1 MVIRVLFSLITFI
14 FVSVQFAQ
22 AEMRPLAE
30 NEMTDV
36 TGEGI
41 GLVFEDF
48 QYNAAN
54 ADFGGDLTFK
64 LTGIEDQ
71 SGQPVD
77 VSLSHF
83 YIAGAN
89 SNYGTALDGN
99 LVNLGRLGNPFTI
112 NMLDGNDL
120 ATGTNGWTDK
130 AVLSIAAPTHVDSS
144 VGYDCSDAAAI
155 AGSGTCSSRPNEA
168 VAGYHGERMD
178 IGMRLNLDYVDT
190 SKNMNLNIHAQSA
203 SFDGSY
209 LRLWGGDIDVDGDDI
224 ADSTMMMEAQ
234 VNFYADKLYVD
245 SCNFDGNGCGDGIV
259 FDQLK
264 LELALGDAEFYQP
277 MTFDV
282 GSDGNFVLEIHEL
295 AAPPGTS
302 SSVVAASASDG
313 MSEGVPF
320 TVGTISDDGKLAG
333 SDPAT
338 WNWYNNYYENGRKSN
353 IRVEDMTVGGVN
365 FGNSYI
371 TNLQIQH
378 LKVTSHDL

>member
-1 MVIRVLFSLITFI
+1 MVYRVLFSLITFL
-14 FVSVQFAQ
+14 FVSVHFAQ

-30 NEMTDV
+30 DELIAV

-120 ATGTNGWTDK
+120 GTGTNGWTDK

-144 VGYDCSDAAAI
+144 VGYDCSDAAAVV
-155 AGSGTCSSRPNEA
+155 GSGSP
-168 VAGYHGERMD
+168 
-178 IGMRLNLDYVDT
+178 
-190 SKNMNLNIHAQSA
+190 
-203 SFDGSY
+203 
-209 LRLWGGDIDVDGDDI
+209 
-224 ADSTMMMEAQ
+224 
-234 VNFYADKLYVD
+234 
-245 SCNFDGNGCGDGIV
+245 
-259 FDQLK
+259 
-264 LELALGDAEFYQP
+264 
-277 MTFDV
+277 
-282 GSDGNFVLEIHEL
+282 
-295 AAPPGTS
+295 
-302 SSVVAASASDG
+302 
-313 MSEGVPF
+313 
-320 TVGTISDDGKLAG
+320 
-333 SDPAT
+333 
-338 WNWYNNYYENGRKSN
+338 
-353 IRVEDMTVGGVN
+353 
-365 FGNSYI
+365 
-371 TNLQIQH
+371 
-378 LKVTSHDL
+378 

>member
-1 MVIRVLFSLITFI
+1 MVYRVLFSLITFL
-14 FVSVQFAQ
+14 FVSVHFAQ

-30 NEMTDV
+30 DELIAV

-89 SNYGTALDGN
+89 SDYGNALDGN

-120 ATGTNGWTDK
+120 GTGTNGWTDK

-144 VGYDCSDAAAI
+144 VGYDCSDAAAVV
-155 AGSGTCSSRPNEA
+155 GSGTCSSRPDGA
-168 VAGYHGERMD
+168 VSGYHGERMD

-203 SFDGSY
+203 NFDGSY

-224 ADSTMMMEAQ
+224 PDSTMMMEAQ

-282 GSDGNFVLEIHEL
+282 GFDGNFVLEIHEL
-295 AAPPGTS
+295 AGLPGTDTS
-302 SSVVAASASDG
+302 SHVDSTQGHTYQGQIADDG
-313 MSEGVPF
+313 LRNS
-320 TVGTISDDGKLAG
+320 VGT
-333 SDPAT
+333 DPAT
-338 WNWYNNYYENGRKSN
+338 WDWYNNYYENGRKSN
-353 IRVEDMTVGGVN
+353 IRVENMTVGGVN

>member
-1 MVIRVLFSLITFI
+1 MVYRVLFSLIIFL
-14 FVSVQFAQ
+14 FVSVHLAQ

-30 NEMTDV
+30 DELIAV

-120 ATGTNGWTDK
+120 GTGTNGWTDK
-130 AVLSIAAPTHVDSS
+130 AVLSIAAPTHVDTS
-144 VGYDCSDAAAI
+144 VGYDCSDAAAVV
-155 AGSGTCSSRPNEA
+155 GSGTCSSRPDGA
-168 VAGYHGERMD
+168 VSGYHGERMD

-190 SKNMNLNIHAQSA
+190 TKNMNLNIHAQSA
-203 SFDGSY
+203 NFDGSY

-295 AAPPGTS
+295 AGLPGTDTS
-302 SSVVAASASDG
+302 SHVDSTQGHTYQGQIADDG
-313 MSEGVPF
+313 LRDS
-320 TVGTISDDGKLAG
+320 VGT
-333 SDPAT
+333 DPAT
-338 WNWYNNYYENGRKSN
+338 WDWYNNYYENGRKSN